1 MFVASA
7 ALLYIAVSLLA
18 RIRPN
23 IHVPPA
29 ELESTLAVAASEEV
43 EDAGEGSHVHVRNR
57 SRSRDSRELEN
68 DALRRDSVMLLSIPE
83 D

>member
-7 ALLYIAVSLLA
+7 VLLYIAVSLLA

-23 IHVPPA
+23 IHTPPGPPT
-29 ELESTLAVAASEEV
+29 ELESTIAVAASEEV
-43 EDAGEGSHVHVRNR
+43 EDEGEGSHLNVRNR
-57 SRSRDSRELEN
+57 SRSREHED
-68 DALRRDSVMLLSIPE
+68 DALRGESVMLLSIPE

>member
-7 ALLYIAVSLLA
+7 ALLYIAVSLLT

-23 IHVPPA
+23 IHAPPA
-29 ELESTLAVAASEEV
+29 ELESTITVAASEEV
-43 EDAGEGSHVHVRNR
+43 EDAGEESHVHVGSR
-57 SRSRDSRELEN
+57 SRSREPST
-68 DALRRDSVMLLSIPE
+68 DALRGESVMLLSIPE

>member
-1 MFVASA
+1 MFIASA

-23 IHVPPA
+23 IHVPPV
-29 ELESTLAVAASEEV
+29 ELESAIAVSASEEV
-43 EDAGEGSHVHVRNR
+43 EGAEEGSHVHVRNR
-57 SRSRDSRELEN
+57 SRSHESENGAPRREP
-68 DALRRDSVMLLSIPE
+68 VMLLSIPE

>member
-29 ELESTLAVAASEEV
+29 ELESAITVVASEEV
-43 EDAGEGSHVHVRNR
+43 EDAEEEGSRVHVRNR
-57 SRSRDSRELEN
+57 SRSREPLN
-68 DALRRDSVMLLSIPE
+68 DALREEAVMLLSIPE